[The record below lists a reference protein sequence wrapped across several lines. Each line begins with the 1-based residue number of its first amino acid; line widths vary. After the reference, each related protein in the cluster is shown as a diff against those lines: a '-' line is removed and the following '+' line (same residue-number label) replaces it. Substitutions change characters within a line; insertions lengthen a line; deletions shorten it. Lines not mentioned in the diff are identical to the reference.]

1 MELEVR
7 HLRVLLAVADAGS
20 VSKAAATLGLSQPS
34 LSAQLRRIERAMG
47 APLFDR
53 STEGVAPT
61 SVGRFVLAKARTV
74 LAELDELHAWAGRK
88 SGGGGGLT
96 RVRVGSVPGPIAAR
110 LALALQSLYPGE
122 LEVHS
127 LAEQSSFAMLGLL
140 GGRRMDLAVVEE
152 FSGHELPTVAGV
164 RRAPLVA
171 VEPVFVAVADTH
183 PLAGEAVIDLAD
195 LAEEPWIVDPLV
207 DSGETAHLRRR
218 CLEAGFEPLI
228 RHHATETSAA
238 RGAVSSGLCVSLAQA
253 TAREGLGLVVRPLR
267 GDPLVRR
274 LDVAWAEGRAGHRG
288 PGAAGGR
295 GGLPGAGGEQHQ
307 LRDLVGGAPGST
319 SGGALTGTPPS
330 PSC

>member
-34 LSAQLRRIERAMG
+34 LSAQLRRIETSMG

-53 STEGVAPT
+53 SAEGVQPT
-61 SVGRFVLAKARTV
+61 AVGRFVLAKARTV
-74 LAELDELHAWAGRK
+74 LAELDELRSWAGK
-88 SGGGGGLT
+88 AGSAAGVT
-96 RVRVGSVPGPIAAR
+96 KVQVGSVPGPIAAR
-110 LALALQSLYPGE
+110 LALSLQRLYPGE
-122 LEVHS
+122 IEVHS

-140 GGRRMDLAVVEE
+140 GGRRMDVAVVEE
-152 FSGHELPTVAGV
+152 FSGHDLPSVAGV

-171 VEPVFVAVADTH
+171 VEPVFVALAETH
-183 PLAGEAVIDLAD
+183 SLAGEAVIDLAD
-195 LAEEPWIVDPLV
+195 LAKEPWIVDPLM

-218 CLEAGFEPLI
+218 CQEAGFEPLI

-253 TAREGLGLVVRPLR
+253 TAREGLGLVIRPLR

-274 LDVAWAEGRAGHRG
+274 LDVAWSETG
-288 PGAAGGR
+288 PVDEPLAREAAVDAYLG
-295 GGLPGAGGEQHQ
+295 
-307 LRDLVGGAPGST
+307 LVGAN
-319 SGGALTGTPPS
+319 PS
-330 PSC
+330 YAAWWAAHPEVHPKGKES